1 MKESRF
7 KHAISSMRLRSRLL
21 LFFVIL
27 FIIPVIVMSAA
38 SYWLS
43 FNAIKT
49 RATQYAM
56 QTVDR
61 TSYEVDELL
70 LNAYKIAD
78 MIAKDPT
85 VQEPLRNSLDT
96 DMPKRYSMDLK
107 TDTRLNFMQSYGE
120 QFFGFYVIG
129 ENGGK
134 YKSNYCSIRSED
146 LREAAWYTRIMRSD
160 GPVWFSSHLDSF
172 AVETTGQPFISAGLR
187 VIDRA
192 TGKVSGAVLID
203 IEQDQISSKLNNSV
217 LSETGYMFL
226 IDTNNKVIINQSS
239 EISADVLEKLR
250 TNEKQQDAFI
260 TDFYFNNIMHRSV
273 VIYKESSLTGWKV
286 GGIIPIKELTRDSNK
301 IGVIM
306 VGMLLSLSILY
317 IIAAWYTSNSVA
329 NPIQKLMFLMR
340 KVEDGDLS
348 VSMNVKYN
356 DEIGQLGRSFNIM
369 IEKIGFLMDSAYQEQ
384 KKLRKAELK
393 ALQAQINPHFL
404 YNTLDS
410 IIWMS
415 KANRNDDV
423 IAMVTALTRLFRI
436 ALSKGRDV
444 IYIQEEIEHINNYL
458 TIQHIRYKN
467 KFTYDI
473 QVDESLLKHSTIKL
487 ILQPIIENALYHGIK
502 EKRGIGHIQVFG
514 HDLDDII
521 LFEVV
526 DNGKGMSTEKL
537 NALNN
542 TLRNEAGP
550 KIEIYGIKNVD
561 ERIKIF
567 FGPEYGLTFI
577 SVENEGTKV
586 QIKLPKVLEVEDVG
600 KSTIS

>member
-1 MKESRF
+1 MRVIGIKN
-7 KHAISSMRLRSRLL
+7 AISNMRLRSRLW
-21 LFFVIL
+21 LFFIIL
-27 FIIPVIVMSAA
+27 FIIPVIVMSTA

-61 TSYEVDELL
+61 TSYEIDQLL
-70 LNAYKIAD
+70 LNAYKMAD

-85 VQEPLRNSLDT
+85 IQEPLRNPLDSE
-96 DMPKRYSMDLK
+96 MPKRYSVDLK

-120 QFFGFYVIG
+120 QFYGFYVIG

-134 YKSNYCSIRSED
+134 YKSNYCSIRDED
-146 LREAAWYTRIMRSD
+146 LRDASWYRRIITGY
-160 GPVWFSSHLDSF
+160 GPVWFSSHVDSF
-172 AVETTGQPFISAGLR
+172 AVETIGQPFVSVGLR
-187 VIDRA
+187 VVDRA
-192 TGKVSGAVLID
+192 SGRISGAVLID
-203 IEQDQISSKLNNSV
+203 IEQNQISSKLGSTK

-226 IDTNNKVIINQSS
+226 VDNSNRVIINQGR
-239 EISADVLEKLR
+239 EISPEVLEKLDAS
-250 TNEKQQDAFI
+250 QDHQGAFI
-260 TDFYFNNIMHRSV
+260 TNLFFGDSKQRSV

-301 IGVIM
+301 IGFIM
-306 VGMLLSLSILY
+306 VAMLLLLTALY
-317 IIAAWYTSNSVA
+317 VIAAWYTSNSVS
-329 NPIQKLMFLMR
+329 NPIRKLMFLMR

-369 IEKIGFLMDSAYQEQ
+369 IEKIGFLMGSVYQEQ

-415 KANRNDDV
+415 KANRNNEV
-423 IAMVTALTRLFRI
+423 VTMVTALTRLFRI
-436 ALSKGRDV
+436 ALSKGKDV
-444 IYIQEEIEHINNYL
+444 IDIEEEIEHIDNYL

-473 QVDESLLKHSTIKL
+473 KVEESLLKYKTVKL

-502 EKRGIGHIQVFG
+502 EKRGIGHIQVLG
-514 HDLDDII
+514 NDMGDTI

-526 DNGKGMSTEKL
+526 DNGKGMSADKL
-537 NALNN
+537 KALSNAM
-542 TLRNEAGP
+542 RNENGP
-550 KIEIYGIKNVD
+550 HIEVYGIKNVD

-567 FGPEYGLTFI
+567 FGPEFGLTFV
-577 SVENEGTKV
+577 SEEDVGTKV
-586 QIKLPKVLEVEDVG
+586 QIKLPKVLEVEDGV
-600 KSTIS
+600 KSNIS